1 MQLGNGVHTLDAYR
15 PSFDPHS
22 DIATVV
28 FSHVQCVKT
37 RASLAKVSKLWRD
50 ASKPTAAYPRFFDL
64 EGLEGELADRLLR
77 VLDVYRV
84 RSLEKQRALEL
95 IGVHKDRLCE
105 YACVQRNFEVLK
117 WARNEL
123 NLPLEPYPAEPVS
136 DDVLVLRMLRTMCPE
151 LQKRWPV
158 DTEPEEW
165 VGVTMDRGRVVTLVL
180 QGFGLTG
187 AAEIGRLSA
196 LRQLILYDTQL
207 TSVPAEI
214 GQLTSLKWLDLGSNQ
229 LTSLPAEIGQL
240 TALRELDLYNNQL
253 TSLPAEIG
261 QLTSLEKLDLLD
273 NQLTSLP
280 AEIGQLASLEWLD
293 LANNKLTSLPAEIG
307 QLTSLRELYLNNNQ
321 LTSMPAEIGQLT
333 SLTELYLNDNQLTSV
348 PAEIW
353 QLTSL
358 KELDLG
364 RQSADERAGGDLA
377 AHVADGVAPHGN
389 QLTSVPAEIWQLTSL
404 RVLYLNDNKL
414 TCGPAAI
421 CELRAAGC
429 RVYLD
434 DAVTYDIRSYMHA
447 HG

>member
-84 RSLEKQRALEL
+84 RSLDKERALEL
-95 IGVHKDRLCE
+95 IGVHQDRLCE

-253 TSLPAEIG
+253 TNLPAEIG
-261 QLTSLEKLDLLD
+261 QLMSLEKLELL
-273 NQLTSLP
+273 NNKLTNLP

-307 QLTSLRELYLNNNQ
+307 QLTALRGLYLNNNQ
-321 LTSMPAEIGQLT
+321 LMCMPAEIGQLM
-333 SLTELYLNDNQLTSV
+333 SLTELYLNDNKLTSV
-348 PAEIW
+348 PAEIL

-364 RQSADERAGGDLA
+364 QNQLTSVPAEVLQLTALTELSL
-377 AHVADGVAPHGN
+377 HGN

-414 TCGPAAI
+414 MCGPAAI

-434 DAVTYDIRSYMHA
+434 DAVTYDIRSYTHA